1 MNGLLPAIR
10 SQSVGGTL
18 DVIREY
24 AIVPCFLALF
34 LILSLTANNFLTWVN
49 LLNNLEAGAI
59 YGIVA
64 CALTLLLIVGEF
76 DISVGAIFVLT
87 GIIAAK
93 LQPSLGVWPSLAVG
107 VGVALGI
114 GILNGIAV
122 AFFRIN
128 SFVAT
133 LAMSLMVVGVG
144 TKITNGFQLYI
155 SDPAFGV
162 LGNSK
167 AFGVDYFIWV
177 FIAFALVCGFVL
189 SRTKLGRWLYATGG
203 NAEAARLSGIS
214 TRAVRVGAFAFSG
227 FAAGCGGS
235 RADLENRALQS
246 PATGSATSS
255 SRRSPQSSSVERA
268 SWAAAERFG
277 ERSSVC
283 SSSSSSETGSTC
295 SRSIRTTRTSSA
307 ARSS

>member
-227 FAAGCGGS
+227 FAAGVAGAVLIS
-235 RADLENRALQS
+235 R
-246 PATGSATSS
+246 TGTAIAGDGLATSS

-307 ARSS
+307 VRSS